1 MVFDLEEIGTAEHMR
16 RLLNTKGTVSEKKK
30 YIALIA
36 HELH

>member
-30 YIALIA
+30 IHSPYCS
-36 HELH
+36 